1 MIWVDQPYVT
11 LMASLPAIR
20 FLTEKEPPINR
31 QRLMERLKDL
41 PPADQETLRELTE
54 VVSWRFVDT
63 TQDDAAFLARA
74 AALLE
79 RIASPTLAAAV
90 RQRLE
95 LRTVIAALRRRHAG
109 EDAPP
114 KGVRWG
120 FGPHLERI
128 RASWSLPD
136 LGVAAFYPWLPAA
149 KEALDAGDTVALER
163 LLLETAWQQQARH
176 AEGHEFDFE
185 AVALYMLRW
194 SMADR
199 WARYDADEAR
209 RRFAELLDAALAD
222 APEIP
227 EAA

>member
-95 LRTVIAALRRRHAG
+95 LRTVIAALRRRHADG
-109 EDAPP
+109 PDIGFEAFERLCNRLRRFRRDDA
-114 KGVRWG
+114 VA
-120 FGPHLERI
+120 GPGLCQRHLEADHAIEI
-128 RASWSLPD
+128 RL
-136 LGVAAFYPWLPAA
+136 
-149 KEALDAGDTVALER
+149 
-163 LLLETAWQQQARH
+163 H
-176 AEGHEFDFE
+176 
-185 AVALYMLRW
+185 
-194 SMADR
+194 
-199 WARYDADEAR
+199 
-209 RRFAELLDAALAD
+209 
-222 APEIP
+222 
-227 EAA
+227 